1 MHSISSIMMLQP
13 HWSCE
18 VILFMWTD
26 WLDLPKLTTLK
37 TINNGSLGS
46 GTFAYV
52 YHIVLESDSHPLW
65 MMLRHAPSQRCG
77 SSKCILLQYWRHNH
91 RKYSHHPSFTTR
103 HRSSSKL
110 LQLITE
116 RYVIHPLCATHH
128 PLQSL
133 VECHSGSLGSTDRS
147 EWYSTPWVIN
157 TQSGLLICWVY
168 DSMSILD
175 PHIFILHKERFLVV

>member
-77 SSKCILLQYWRHNH
+77 SSKCILLQSWCRNH
-91 RKYSHHPSFTTR
+91 RKCSHHPSFTTR

-110 LQLITE
+110 LQLITG
-116 RYVIHPLCATHH
+116 RYPIYPICATHNK
-128 PLQSL
+128 L
-133 VECHSGSLGSTDRS
+133 VECHSGTSGNTDRS
-147 EWYSTPWVIN
+147 DWYSTSWITG
-157 TQSGLLICWVY
+157 TQSGQLIC
-168 DSMSILD
+168 
-175 PHIFILHKERFLVV
+175 

>member
-1 MHSISSIMMLQP
+1 MHSISSTMLLQP

-18 VILFMWTD
+18 VLPVKWID

-37 TINNGSLGS
+37 TNNNGNLSS

-65 MMLRHAPSQRCG
+65 MTFRHAQSHQCVSHRV
-77 SSKCILLQYWRHNH
+77 CIRVQYWRCNN
-91 RKYSHHPSFTTR
+91 RKYSHRPSFTTR

-116 RYVIHPLCATHH
+116 RYVIHPLCATHY
-128 PLQSL
+128 LSN
-133 VECHSGSLGSTDRS
+133 S
-147 EWYSTPWVIN
+147 EPSRV
-157 TQSGLLICWVY
+157 SFGFFGK
-168 DSMSILD
+168 
-175 PHIFILHKERFLVV
+175 HG